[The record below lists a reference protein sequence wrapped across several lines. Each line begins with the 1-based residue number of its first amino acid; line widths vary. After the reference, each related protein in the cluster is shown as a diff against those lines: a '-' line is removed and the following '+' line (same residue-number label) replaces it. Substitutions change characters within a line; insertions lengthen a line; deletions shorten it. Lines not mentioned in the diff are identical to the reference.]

1 MYSGSKKVKFKKG
14 RQLLFPAPKKI
25 AMQKFIL
32 FFVFICGFISSVN
45 AQGKFFTKTGKITFD
60 GKATFDKI
68 HAENKTVAA
77 VLDTK
82 TGALSFSVLIKGF
95 EFKKALMQT
104 HFNEKYMESDKFPKS
119 DFKGTI
125 TNNASI
131 VYTDG
136 VYDAAVKGKLT
147 IHGETKD
154 VEAKG
159 KITVK
164 GGKISLNAAFTI
176 NIPDYK
182 ISAQMKD
189 QVTITVDCSNLEPLK

>member
-1 MYSGSKKVKFKKG
+1 
-14 RQLLFPAPKKI
+14 
-25 AMQKFIL
+25 MQKLIAL
-32 FFVFICGFISSVN
+32 YLVMITAGFMSTAA
-45 AQGKFFTKTGKITFD
+45 AQDKFFTKTGKIVFD

-104 HFNEKYMESDKFPKS
+104 HFNEKYMESEKFPKS

-125 TNNASI
+125 TNNAA
-131 VYTDG
+131 VKYTADG

-147 IHGETKD
+147 IHGETKE

-164 GGKISLNAAFTI
+164 GGKISLNSVFTI

-182 ISAQMKD
+182 IAAQMKD